1 MTLKNAPGAKTAQNR
16 GNFVLGLV
24 FIWLP
29 LTNGWDSQ
37 GHKAPEGTLTVREVF
52 QRELH
57 EVQDRLVEIADS
69 VSVIIEKATQAFLA
83 NEVAKADEAI
93 ALSEAN
99 EEKALALDELVIR
112 ILARQSPVARDLRIL
127 VSALRISASLERMGA
142 LASHIASIARYR
154 FPGSAVPDSLRGT
167 FEEMGALDI
176 QLAKKVAEVLRNTD
190 VDLARA
196 IQAEDERVD
205 ELHRHIFDVVL
216 ADDWKENA
224 MFTVDVTLASRY
236 FERFADHVV
245 DISSKV
251 SYLTTGEWHEAE

>member
-1 MTLKNAPGAKTAQNR
+1 MRQ
-16 GNFVLGLV
+16 
-24 FIWLP
+24 
-29 LTNGWDSQ
+29 
-37 GHKAPEGTLTVREVF
+37 VF
-52 QRELH
+52 QNELH
-57 EVQDRLVEIADS
+57 EVQDRLVEISDS
-69 VSVIIEKATQAFLA
+69 VATIMEKASGAFLGSD
-83 NEVAKADEAI
+83 VAMADEAI
-93 ALSEAN
+93 ALSETN
-99 EEKALALDELVIR
+99 EEKALALDELVIK

-127 VSALRISASLERMGA
+127 VSALRMSASLERMGA
-142 LASHIASIARYR
+142 LAGHIASIARYR
-154 FPGSAVPDSLRGT
+154 YPGSAIPVSLRPT

-176 QLAKKVAEVLRNTD
+176 KLANKVSEVLRNTD
-190 VDLARA
+190 VDQARA

-205 ELHRHIFDVVL
+205 ELHRHVFDVVL

>member
-1 MTLKNAPGAKTAQNR
+1 
-16 GNFVLGLV
+16 
-24 FIWLP
+24 
-29 LTNGWDSQ
+29 
-37 GHKAPEGTLTVREVF
+37 VRQVF
-52 QRELH
+52 QNELH
-57 EVQDRLVEIADS
+57 EVQDRLVEISDS
-69 VSVIIEKATQAFLA
+69 VATIMEKASAAFLGGD
-83 NEVAKADEAI
+83 VAKADEAI
-93 ALSEAN
+93 ALSESN
-99 EEKALALDELVIR
+99 EEKALALDELVIK

-127 VSALRISASLERMGA
+127 VSALRMSASLERMGA
-142 LASHIASIARYR
+142 LAGHIASIARYR
-154 FPGSAVPDSLRGT
+154 YPGSAVPTSLRST

-176 QLAKKVAEVLRNTD
+176 KLANKVTEVLRNTD

-205 ELHRHIFDVVL
+205 ELHRHVFDVVL